1 MSPLVN
7 ALQLPTWEPHPNR
20 YEEVKAVVED
30 TPMRFSHATIQRRLD
45 IARPDPDGYF
55 GQRIRLEAPTMPT
68 LGLTVQR
75 LEAGQKTRRWRTN
88 ANTSFCIM
96 GGSGVSFIDGEKIEW
111 GFGDIF
117 VAPTWRWIEHHIE
130 TDAQIFSMSDE
141 PLLKWAQYYKFQGD

>member
-1 MSPLVN
+1 
-7 ALQLPTWEPHPNR
+7 
-20 YEEVKAVVED
+20 
-30 TPMRFSHATIQRRLD
+30 
-45 IARPDPDGYF
+45 
-55 GQRIRLEAPTMPT
+55 MPT

-117 VAPTWRWIEHHIE
+117 VAPTWRWIEHHVETRRADLFDVRRAAVEVGAVLQVSGRLIGGESPVQPRTTGSTSRASSSIE
-130 TDAQIFSMSDE
+130 FATFA
-141 PLLKWAQYYKFQGD
+141 